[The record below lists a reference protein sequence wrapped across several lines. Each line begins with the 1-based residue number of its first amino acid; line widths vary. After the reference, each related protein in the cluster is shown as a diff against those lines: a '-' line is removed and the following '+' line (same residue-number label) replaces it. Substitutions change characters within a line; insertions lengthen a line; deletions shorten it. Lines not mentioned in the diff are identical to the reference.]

1 MADEVVAS
9 PTPVTTETPSTPT
22 TPVADTVITPADLDS
37 NKFSSDQIATALE
50 NMKAGKVQKD
60 TPKVETPI
68 SAETPKLET
77 PVTEAPKAVETSV
90 PEFKAPEIP
99 FEQRVAEQ
107 VEKIL
112 KSKEATKEAVKV
124 PEFNGYA
131 TQEELNADFEKDP
144 TGTFDKVVALKVKQG
159 IESVKA
165 ELQKGINES
174 LAPVKAEAES
184 KQRTNHLETA
194 KLEVKELADPN
205 FAKLVASKLGDAKN
219 STVFNDMIKNG
230 LNPYVEMAKIVR
242 GENISSYEKQAYERG
257 VKETEARLA
266 KANRAVVE
274 GGGKVQLETEGINL
288 ETASS
293 EQILQELKR
302 HGKA

>member
-9 PTPVTTETPSTPT
+9 PTPVATETPVA
-22 TPVADTVITPADLDS
+22 PVADTVITPADLDS
-37 NKFSSDQIATALE
+37 NKFSSDQIMSAIE
-50 NMKAGKVQKD
+50 NMKAGKVHKEAPKEVVSDNTQKGLPTE
-60 TPKVETPI
+60 TPVSEPVQKSTVTETPI
-68 SAETPKLET
+68 
-77 PVTEAPKAVETSV
+77 
-90 PEFKAPEIP
+90 PEFKAPEVP

-112 KSKEATKEAVKV
+112 KSKEPVAPKE
-124 PEFNGYA
+124 PDFTGYK
-131 TQEELNADFEKDP
+131 TQEELNEAFEKDP

-159 IESVKA
+159 IEAVKA

-184 KQRTNHLETA
+184 KQRSNHLETA

-219 STVFNDMIKNG
+219 SVLFDDMIKNG
-230 LNPYVEMAKIVR
+230 KNPYVEMAKIVR
-242 GENISSYEKQAYERG
+242 GENVSNYEKQAYERG
-257 VKETEARLA
+257 VKETEARLS
-266 KANRAVVE
+266 KASRAVVE
-274 GGGKVQLETEGINL
+274 GGGKVTVETEGIDL
-288 ETASS
+288 ENASS
-293 EQILQELKR
+293 AQILQELKR